1 MSSATRFESDAGKK
15 AGQLVDLDK
24 LARLGMSPRQQQ
36 LNRLWSFYRCANYD
50 ARKVDWDGREY
61 MDPIEHEAVARAGF
75 IPPGFYQAQDFPIK
89 FRRPTAP
96 YNLVKVIV
104 DRFTGLLFSERRHP
118 QLRVDGDSATED
130 VAQALA
136 EAARLWPSMIQARAF
151 GGACGS
157 VCVGFQF
164 SEGRPVVEVHDPRWV
179 QPEFVDRS
187 SMKLKSFEKR
197 YMFPQEERDPA
208 TGAWVEIWYWYRR
221 VVDENHDVLWKPVL
235 VGDGAEP
242 HWDNPALIAEAVEH
256 GFGFCPAVWIQN
268 MPVSDDIDGDSDC
281 HGIYDMAE
289 SIDALIAQANRGT
302 VANCDPTVV
311 IVTPDEMPQVSKGS
325 GNAIKLTQGS
335 VQYMEISGSGP
346 NAAREM
352 AQELRGMALE
362 VSQCVLENPS
372 NPGGAR
378 TATEIERT
386 YASMLAKADVMREQ
400 YGERGIK
407 PLMEMMLKAARKS
420 TTARQVNGQIERG
433 SLVLPEKIDKHPDG
447 TVTRAVRKLGP
458 GGSLQLQWPGYFE
471 PSLQDAQSAVQ
482 AASAAVSAGLVD
494 KEHASKLVAEHFRV
508 EDVTAMLA
516 AVAEEQQA
524 QANMYAQPSLDS
536 LGETPP
542 EPGAEEPAPEEY
554 PAVDEPEYEDEE
566 PEEPEEEPVAEAAP
580 GVPALPPG
588 GGALKLTPSD
598 LATIVTVNEGRASV
612 GFGPMLLPDG
622 SPDPDGSLTLA
633 AFKAKHEA
641 VVASAASASKGQ
653 PSGGAA
659 PMGMPPLGEE

>member
-1 MSSATRFESDAGKK
+1 
-15 AGQLVDLDK
+15 
-24 LARLGMSPRQQQ
+24 
-36 LNRLWSFYRCANYD
+36 
-50 ARKVDWDGREY
+50 
-61 MDPIEHEAVARAGF
+61 
-75 IPPGFYQAQDFPIK
+75 
-89 FRRPTAP
+89 
-96 YNLVKVIV
+96 
-104 DRFTGLLFSERRHP
+104 
-118 QLRVDGDSATED
+118 
-130 VAQALA
+130 
-136 EAARLWPSMIQARAF
+136 
-151 GGACGS
+151 
-157 VCVGFQF
+157 
-164 SEGRPVVEVHDPRWV
+164 
-179 QPEFVDRS
+179 
-187 SMKLKSFEKR
+187 
-197 YMFPQEERDPA
+197 
-208 TGAWVEIWYWYRR
+208 
-221 VVDENHDVLWKPVL
+221 
-235 VGDGAEP
+235 
-242 HWDNPALIAEAVEH
+242 
-256 GFGFCPAVWIQN
+256 

-311 IVTPDEMPQVSKGS
+311 IVSPDEMPQVSKGS
-325 GNAIKLTQGS
+325 ANAIKLTQGS
-335 VQYMEISGSGP
+335 VQYMEITGSGP
-346 NAAREM
+346 TAAREM

-362 VSQCVLENPS
+362 VSQCVLENPA

-482 AASAAVSAGLVD
+482 AASAAAAAGLVD
-494 KEHASKLVAEHFRV
+494 KEHAAKLVAEHFRV

-516 AVAEEQQA
+516 AIAEEQQA

-554 PAVDEPEYEDEE
+554 PAVDEPSYEDEE
-566 PEEPEEEPVAEAAP
+566 PEEQEPVAEVAP
-580 GVPALPPG
+580 GVPELPKATG
-588 GGALKLTPSD
+588 ELKLTPSD
-598 LATIVTVNEGRASV
+598 LGAIVSVNEARASIGLGV
-612 GFGPMLLPDG
+612 LQLSTGGD
-622 SPDPDGSLTLA
+622 DPDGQLTLA
-633 AFKAKHEA
+633 EFKMKHEA
-641 VVASAASASKGQ
+641 VVSSAAQATKGET
-653 PSGGAA
+653 PNGSTT
-659 PMGMPPLGEE
+659 P